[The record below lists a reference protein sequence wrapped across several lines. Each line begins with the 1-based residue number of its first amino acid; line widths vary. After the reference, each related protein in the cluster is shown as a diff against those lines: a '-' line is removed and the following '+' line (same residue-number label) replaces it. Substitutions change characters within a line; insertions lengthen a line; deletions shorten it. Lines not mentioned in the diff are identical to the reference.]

1 MSRSYNFCNNC
12 GNTKH
17 SFNQCI
23 HPITSIGMIAF
34 RRDCD
39 DIRYL
44 LICRKDTL
52 GYVDFM
58 RGKYKI
64 HSKDYLNNI
73 FNEMTT
79 IEKQRI
85 LESAYGSLS
94 TFDDMWD
101 LLWGDKIGIQYRGEE
116 KTSRE
121 KFNMLKTGIN
131 QIDEFYNIQ
140 TLINT
145 SKTSWVEPEW
155 GFPKGRRNY
164 QEKDLECALRE
175 WEEETGY
182 SRNQIKL
189 INNLIPFEEVFTGS
203 NYKSYKHKYYLAYM
217 DDTQPMS
224 EDFQRT
230 EVSKI
235 DWLGLQECLNTI
247 RPYNLEKKDVII
259 KINKL
264 LQEYRLYL

>member
-64 HSKDYLNNI
+64 YSKDYLNNI

-131 QIDEFYNIQ
+131 QNDEFYNIQ

-164 QEKDLECALRE
+164 QEQDLTCALRE
-175 WEEETGY
+175 FEEESGI
-182 SRNQIKL
+182 SSGGMCL
-189 INNLIPFEEVFTGS
+189 IQNLKPYEETFTGS
-203 NYKSYKHKYYLAYM
+203 NYKSYKHCYYIAEAIECIP
-217 DDTQPMS
+217 TK
-224 EDFQRT
+224 EGFQKT
-230 EVSKI
+230 EVSEVKWMTYDEAMI
-235 DWLGLQECLNTI
+235 AI
-247 RPYNLEKKDVII
+247 RDYNIEKKDVLTRVHNML
-259 KINKL
+259 KN
-264 LQEYRLYL
+264 YRLC